1 MELKKTEINDN
12 NKNIEEE
19 VTTNEIFSFNMYLIT
34 FLVIIYYS
42 YCIFFPFGSYTLTV
56 YMNNIVLIIIV
67 TFFTIF
73 LIYFLLSEYWSYE
86 KTNQREDILFKPL
99 KKSDMYVELNPN
111 IESGILPDVGDLD
124 FSIDFIENNFLS

>member
-1 MELKKTEINDN
+1 MENIKKTEINDN
-12 NKNIEEE
+12 KNTEEE
-19 VTTNEIFSFNMYLIT
+19 VTTNEIFSFNMYFIT
-34 FLVIIYYS
+34 FGVIIYYA
-42 YCIFFPFGSYTLTV
+42 YCIFMPFGSYTLTV
-56 YMNNIVLIIIV
+56 YMNNIVLIVIV

-99 KKSDMYVELNPN
+99 KKSDMYVELNSN
-111 IESGILPDVGDLD
+111 VQSGILPDVGDLD

>member
-1 MELKKTEINDN
+1 MENIKKTEINDN
-12 NKNIEEE
+12 KNTEEE
-19 VTTNEIFSFNMYLIT
+19 VTTNEIFSFNMYFIT
-34 FLVIIYYS
+34 FGVIIYYA
-42 YCIFFPFGSYTLTV
+42 YCIFMPFGSYTLTV
-56 YMNNIVLIIIV
+56 YMNNIVLIVIV

-99 KKSDMYVELNPN
+99 KKSDMYVELNSN
-111 IESGILPDVGDLD
+111 IQSGILPDVGDLD